1 MKTYMESSLGEEE
14 KKEKIREMLDT
25 GWEIVRSIPNEPV
38 YQCCVNTELNNT
50 NFLVDE
56 KGYTYL
62 VDWEKPLYARS
73 GAGPRTFSGT
83 DNDILEDGC
92 AVRKRGDVRFPR
104 YIY

>member
-62 VDWEKPLYARS
+62 VDWENRYMPIRRRTSDIFWHRQRHS
-73 GAGPRTFSGT
+73 GRRM
-83 DNDILEDGC
+83 C
-92 AVRKRGDVRFPR
+92 C
-104 YIY
+104 